1 MGKRG
6 KQIRKT
12 PRRPA
17 SQEAGLSLPLPSLF
31 DIPATYVLLFGIACI
46 IIYWSTLGA
55 GFLTWDDDLNITI
68 NRTILTRDFL
78 EAWTRPHYGYYMPL
92 TASAW
97 ILLSGSGPP
106 PLNPLPY
113 HLANLLLHFVNSLLV
128 FNLLRLL
135 LTRLGKKDEASAIAP
150 AALAGAL
157 VFCLHPLQVEPVC
170 WATGLRDLLSAT
182 FALAATIWYVR
193 SSSPRQYGVSAA
205 CFLCA
210 LLCKP
215 SVVALP
221 LGLFVLNRYFSSV
234 RLIDDVKRLG
244 LFLLASLPIMV
255 VTKIQEA
262 DWKFTHYVPPIPLR
276 PLVFLDALGFY
287 VAKFF
292 WPFNL
297 AANYSR
303 TAEHVFS
310 SSALY
315 VTIPVVIVFC
325 LAVALLSRRISR
337 GIAGGVLFGAAFLL
351 PVSGI
356 IPFAYQSISTV
367 ADRYMYLPMVG
378 LGCAV
383 SCAIVRLRTQP
394 LRPLI
399 SLFFG
404 LLLICSAIRAPV
416 WQNDTAFYTAWVHDN
431 PANDRGYIGLGTV
444 AVEELRL
451 QDAENYFRRAI
462 AINPLNP
469 VSITK
474 LGFVLLQQNRAAE
487 AVSLILPAV
496 NSSEFMEKNWTKF
509 GPMAMLYFAAGIA
522 QVQTGDIKN
531 GYLSYC
537 QSLQLFPENAGARKK
552 ISEAKA
558 MLEARGETVEPC
570 PQDVAGADAGEL

>member
-1 MGKRG
+1 MRQQAAK
-6 KQIRKT
+6 
-12 PRRPA
+12 
-17 SQEAGLSLPLPSLF
+17 EAGLPLPPTSFF
-31 DIPATYVLLFGIACI
+31 DMPASYVLLFAVVCLV
-46 IIYWSTLGA
+46 IYWSMLGA

-68 NRTILTRDFL
+68 NRTILTGDFL
-78 EAWTRPHYGYYMPL
+78 EAWIRPHYGYYMPL

-97 ILLSGSGPP
+97 ILLSGNGP

-135 LTRLGKKDEASAIAP
+135 LARLEKKDEALTIQG
-150 AALAGAL
+150 AALTGAL

-182 FALAATIWYVR
+182 FALVASIWYVR
-193 SSSPRQYGVSAA
+193 STSLRQYGVSAA

-221 LGLFVLNRYFSSV
+221 IGLLVLNRYFFNA

-244 LFLLASLPIMV
+244 IFFLAALPIMV
-255 VTKIQEA
+255 ITKIEEA

-276 PLVFLDALGFY
+276 PLVFLDAIGFY

-292 WPFNL
+292 WPINL

-303 TAEHVFS
+303 TPEHIFS

-315 VTIPVVIVFC
+315 VTLPVVIVFC
-325 LAVALLSRRISR
+325 LAVVLLSRKLSG
-337 GIAGGVLFGAAFLL
+337 GIAAGVLFGGAFLL

-367 ADRYMYLPMVG
+367 ADRYMYLPIAG
-378 LGCAV
+378 LSCAV
-383 SCAIVRLRTQP
+383 SCAVFRLRART

-399 SLFFG
+399 VFFLGSL
-404 LLLICSAIRAPV
+404 LVCAAIRAPV
-416 WQNDTAFYTAWVHDN
+416 WQNDTTFYTAWVQDN

-444 AVEELRL
+444 AVEEARF
-451 QDAENYFRRAI
+451 QDAENYFRKAI
-462 AINPLNP
+462 SINPLNV
-469 VSITK
+469 VSLCK
-474 LGFVLLQQNRAAE
+474 LGFVLLEQNRAAD
-487 AVSLILPAV
+487 ALSIMLPAL
-496 NSSEFMEKNWTKF
+496 NSAEFMEQNWTKF
-509 GPMAMLYFAAGIA
+509 GPMSMLYFATGIA
-522 QVQTGDIKN
+522 QVQTGDIRN

-537 QSLQLFPENAGARKK
+537 ESLRLFPENAGARKK
-552 ISEAKA
+552 IGEAKV

-570 PQDVAGADAGEL
+570 PQGAAGGSEDKL